1 MLLKIDTEAEGDTLN
16 VKLSGEFDMGAVA
29 AFRTAVED
37 KPESWRRA
45 VIDMNDVVFVDSS
58 GLQELLRLNNRARE
72 LDLQV
77 VLARPSVPVMRL
89 LELTGLESH
98 FTIHD

>member
-1 MLLKIDTEAEGDTLN
+1 MLLKIDTEAEGSTLN
-16 VKLSGEFDMGAVA
+16 VTLSGEFDIGAVR

-37 KPESWRRA
+37 APEPWKRA
-45 VIDMNDVVFVDSS
+45 AIDMNDVVFMDSS

-72 LDLQV
+72 RGLEVALV
-77 VLARPSVPVMRL
+77 RPSVPVMRL

-98 FTIHD
+98 FSIHE